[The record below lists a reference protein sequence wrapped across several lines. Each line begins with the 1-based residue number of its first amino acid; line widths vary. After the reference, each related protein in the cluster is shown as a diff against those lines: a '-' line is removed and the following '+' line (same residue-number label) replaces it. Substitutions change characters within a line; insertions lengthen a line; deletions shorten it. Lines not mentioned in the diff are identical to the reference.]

1 MVKLTDNE
9 KQISDDIKKN
19 NKRFKFQQENPKKVG
34 AYDRYEKYK
43 SATNYDQFI
52 QLGGNDKDFLND
64 FKKGFIIID
73 NIDEIVLDS
82 NSEHS
87 ISSEIVDVEDI
98 IETDEEIIKDLLKD
112 LIEEVCLPE
121 LNVQEIINKYKKD
134 ILKEDIKLD
143 NIKVDNIKID
153 NIKVKL
159 ENIKVENTYKRLKTP
174 LRYAGGKSKAI
185 YILEKHLPKDMNKI
199 TELHDCFLGGGSF
212 PIYLSKI
219 YPNLKIKVNDVYKP
233 LYNFWIHL
241 RDNGI
246 ELSDK
251 LLKIKQENNTEEKA
265 KIIFEQAQ
273 KKLKKD
279 KICNINHAIA
289 FYIINK
295 CGFSG
300 LVSSSFS
307 PQASVSNFGISG
319 IENLKIYHKIIQGWE
334 IYNLDYKEFVEKYS
348 NKGEVLLYMDPPYM
362 IKDNLYGDSGDLHK
376 IFKHEE
382 FFEVCHQLEAHQLI
396 SYNSKNLIKNQFIGY
411 DMSDYD
417 LTYTMR
423 STGNYMEQQK
433 KRKEL
438 VMKRYDI

>member
-1 MVKLTDNE
+1 MVKLTDNK
-9 KQISDDIKKN
+9 KQILDDIKKN

-143 NIKVDNIKID
+143 NIKVDNIKIE

-265 KIIFEQAQ
+265 KIIFIKAQ
-273 KKLKKD
+273 DKLKED
-279 KICNINHAIA
+279 EEYDIEHAVA

-334 IYNLDYKEFVEKYS
+334 IYNLDYKEFIESFS
-348 NKGEVLLYMDPPYM
+348 NKKDVLIYMDPPYM
-362 IKDNLYGDSGDLHK
+362 IKDNLYGDSGNLHA

-382 FFEVCHQLEAHQLI
+382 FFEVCHQVEAHQLI
-396 SYNSKNLIKNQFIGY
+396 SYNSDNLIKDAFIGY

-433 KRKEL
+433 DRKEL

>member
-1 MVKLTDNE
+1 MTD
-9 KQISDDIKKN
+9 
-19 NKRFKFQQENPKKVG
+19 
-34 AYDRYEKYK
+34 
-43 SATNYDQFI
+43 
-52 QLGGNDKDFLND
+52 
-64 FKKGFIIID
+64 
-73 NIDEIVLDS
+73 
-82 NSEHS
+82 
-87 ISSEIVDVEDI
+87 
-98 IETDEEIIKDLLKD
+98 
-112 LIEEVCLPE
+112 
-121 LNVQEIINKYKKD
+121 
-134 ILKEDIKLD
+134 
-143 NIKVDNIKID
+143 
-153 NIKVKL
+153 
-159 ENIKVENTYKRLKTP
+159 KRLKTP

-199 TELHDCFLGGGSF
+199 TEFHDCFLGGGSF

-246 ELSDK
+246 ELSDR
-251 LLKIKQENNTEEKA
+251 LLKIKEENNNEEKA
-265 KIIFEQAQ
+265 KIIFKKAQ
-273 KKLKKD
+273 EKLKND
-279 KICNINHAIA
+279 EEYNIEHAIS

-307 PQASVSNFGISG
+307 KMASVSNFAVSG
-319 IENLKIYHKIIQGWE
+319 IGNLKIYHKIIQGWE
-334 IYNLDYKEFVEKYS
+334 IYNLDYKEFIESFS
-348 NKGEVLLYMDPPYM
+348 NKKDVLIYMDPPYM
-362 IKDNLYGDSGDLHK
+362 IKDNLYGDSGNLHA

-382 FFEVCHQLEAHQLI
+382 FFEVCHQVEAHQLI
-396 SYNSKNLIKNQFIGY
+396 SYNSDNLIKDAFIGY

-433 KRKEL
+433 DRKEL

>member
-1 MVKLTDNE
+1 MSYIPLTNYE
-9 KQISDDIKKN
+9 KKILNDIRKN
-19 NKRFKFQQENPKKVG
+19 QKTFKFIQQNPKIQG

-43 SATNYDQFI
+43 CAINYNQFI
-52 QLGGNDKDFLND
+52 EFGGKKDDLRNDLQ
-64 FKKGFIIID
+64 KKYIILDGID
-73 NIDEIVLDS
+73 NIDDILPD
-82 NSEHS
+82 NTSEHS
-87 ISSEIVDVEDI
+87 ISSEISDVG
-98 IETDEEIIKDLLKD
+98 EIT
-112 LIEEVCLPE
+112 EEVNIVNEVTNKFIEKTCPPE
-121 LNVQEIINKYKKD
+121 LNVHEIINNN
-134 ILKEDIKLD
+134 LLEQKE
-143 NIKVDNIKID
+143 NIKID
-153 NIKVKL
+153 V
-159 ENIKVENTYKRLKTP
+159 TDKRLKTP

-199 TELHDCFLGGGSF
+199 TEFHDCFLGGGSF

-246 ELSDK
+246 ELSDR
-251 LLKIKQENNTEEKA
+251 LLKIKEENNNEEKA
-265 KIIFEQAQ
+265 KIIFKKAQ
-273 KKLKKD
+273 EKLKND
-279 KICNINHAIA
+279 EEYNIEHAIS

-307 PQASVSNFGISG
+307 KMASVSNFAVSG

-334 IYNLDYKEFVEKYS
+334 IYNLDYKEFIESFS
-348 NKGEVLLYMDPPYM
+348 NKKDVLIYMDPPYM
-362 IKDNLYGDSGDLHK
+362 IKDNLYGDSGNLHA

-382 FFEVCHQLEAHQLI
+382 FFEVCHQVEAHQLI
-396 SYNSKNLIKNQFIGY
+396 SYNSDNLIKDAFIGY

-433 KRKEL
+433 DRKEL